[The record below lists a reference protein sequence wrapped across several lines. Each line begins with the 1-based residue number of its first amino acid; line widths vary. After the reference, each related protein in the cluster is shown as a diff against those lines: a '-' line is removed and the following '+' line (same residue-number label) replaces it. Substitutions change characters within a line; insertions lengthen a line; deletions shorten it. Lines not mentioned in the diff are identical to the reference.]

1 MAGPRFVRSRY
12 EQYKRDTQEIAN
24 WLGREALRHGFNLGS
39 LVAATQSESSEDVNI
54 KKKKKKQ
61 KKKNGKKSSQSQS
74 SSQSLQTSTS
84 TLTSAVQQLE
94 LGSDARVQASVEG
107 EQAKEALQD
116 DDDDDDDDEEDE
128 DDQAA
133 PTLAQTSSSTGIKQH
148 AQQLRGKF
156 VLRTA
161 QYTQIARYLVQR
173 GVAIPSE
180 VRTLVQRCSNRRS
193 AFLRASAGNETYDK
207 AGHNHFISVLGEVS
221 AIFGRAPAGEAKSN
235 NGASASGAQQLPGRT
250 EVLETRASPLAG
262 GPTSDNPY
270 APLLNLFSGAD
281 EGTELPDVRLPG
293 TRPAEGAKD
302 PASEASF
309 EVEMSR
315 DFALLLLLSF
325 YDDLHEVRQHIKTL
339 WIDYREGRIDLITAS
354 VTSNAGLEL
363 LRKPHDEVMKV
374 IALYYDDWM
383 AAGAAL
389 FLVRQ
394 MLFLLLDQIDLT
406 LRNFDDPDIE
416 ACPQLSRDTLEYLF
430 LPNLSIMRGVA
441 DISLANHVPLCKPGH
456 FGKLTPTT
464 TPESWSF
471 TKRNE
476 QLTVLLTE
484 SLPEYWLVPPFE
496 LPGARDMRSGT
507 VDAEVLDP
515 NDPSNDYRADELSL
529 EMSHLRRTVFADINW
544 VLGEKVK
551 EGLALLRSSASG
563 MARTMKN
570 RRKVE
575 GPVAPNGWPRGNE
588 VLIERFTERADA
600 WSRTDLIAQSK
611 IMFARRLGAP
621 LEDFKESLLLPRNP
635 LFCGV
640 QLFKF
645 QLEYQMMGFTIANAW
660 SSILMTVH
668 LFVACRN
675 QEKSL
680 DRPAN
685 LDWADLDLVMELHGV
700 EDIFGGPIPKN
711 VIDSMCG
718 FMSAQNWP
726 EDAVHSF
733 KRWLNG
739 GTSQNDLARI
749 QQAQRHTFD
758 CPLKPFQDHSQ
769 MLQIFQE
776 KYRSRK
782 QLHSDIDINYI
793 QQLLSDL
800 KRKEEEAEEAE
811 MQSTQKGKKTR
822 GKKQGVRGLRRSRK
836 HNDQKFS
843 IVQLL
848 SVLEVGLIRETA
860 SIRFDYVSMHLR
872 CVEFLKEV
880 KREVN
885 EYFTRKHGATWIEDD
900 TQIAYV
906 AGYILTAA
914 SFSQLGASQ
923 LGLQQA
929 ISKTG
934 AWVASK
940 VLYDATR
947 VFRRVLG
954 ESQAGDAEIRKIALS
969 RARAER

>member
-1 MAGPRFVRSRY
+1 MAGHAFVRSRY

-24 WLGREALRHGFNLGS
+24 WLGRQALRHGFNLGS
-39 LVAATQSESSEDVNI
+39 LVAATQSESSEN
-54 KKKKKKQ
+54 
-61 KKKNGKKSSQSQS
+61 
-74 SSQSLQTSTS
+74 TSR
-84 TLTSAVQQLE
+84 SA
-94 LGSDARVQASVEG
+94 
-107 EQAKEALQD
+107 
-116 DDDDDDDDEEDE
+116 
-128 DDQAA
+128 
-133 PTLAQTSSSTGIKQH
+133 GIEQH

-156 VLRTA
+156 VLKTA

-207 AGHNHFISVLGEVS
+207 AGHDHFISVLEEVS
-221 AIFGRAPAGEAKSN
+221 AILGRASAGEAKSK
-235 NGASASGAQQLPGRT
+235 NGASASGAQQKPGRT

-262 GPTSDNPY
+262 GSPSNNPY

-293 TRPAEGAKD
+293 SKPAEGAKD

-363 LRKPHDEVMKV
+363 LRKPHDEVMKI

-383 AAGAAL
+383 AAGTAL

-394 MLFLLLDQIDLT
+394 MLFLPLDQIDLT
-406 LRNFDDPDIE
+406 FRNFNDPDIE

-430 LPNLSIMRGVA
+430 LPNLSIMMGVA
-441 DISLANHVPLCKPGH
+441 DISLANHVPLYKPGH

-496 LPGARDMRSGT
+496 LPGARDIRSGT
-507 VDAEVLDP
+507 VDEEVLDP

-529 EMSHLRRTVFADINW
+529 EMSHLRRTGKVSLLLIFYTQVFADINW
-544 VLGEKVK
+544 VLGEKVQ

-575 GPVAPNGWPRGNE
+575 GPAAPNGWPRGNE
-588 VLIERFTERADA
+588 VLIKRFTERADA

-611 IMFARRLGAP
+611 IMFAKRLGAP
-621 LEDFKESLLLPRNP
+621 LEEFKESLLLPRNP

-640 QLFKF
+640 QLFRF
-645 QLEYQMMGFTIANAW
+645 QLEYQMMGFTIASAW

-758 CPLKPFQDHSQ
+758 CSLKPLQDHSQ
-769 MLQIFQE
+769 MLRIFQE

-800 KRKEEEAEEAE
+800 KRKEEEAEEAG

-880 KREVN
+880 KGEVN
-885 EYFTRKHGATWIEDD
+885 EHFTRKHGATWIEDD
-900 TQIAYV
+900 TQIAHV
-906 AGYILTAA
+906 TGYILTAA
-914 SFSQLGASQ
+914 SFSQLDARQ

-947 VFRRVLG
+947 VFRRVLD
-954 ESQAGDAEIRKIALS
+954 ESQAGDAEIRKIARS